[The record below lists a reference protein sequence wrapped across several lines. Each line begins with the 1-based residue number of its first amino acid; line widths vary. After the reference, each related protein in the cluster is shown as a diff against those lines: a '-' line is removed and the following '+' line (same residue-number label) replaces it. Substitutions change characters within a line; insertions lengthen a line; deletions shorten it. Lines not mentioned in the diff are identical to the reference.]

1 MIFYKGDQTMAEQTI
16 EKTSILDTLKSEL
29 VKTTTQKDTIVT
41 LAKYAKTFTG
51 AQRCSVFIY
60 NKEKDQ
66 LKSVYADGI
75 KGSITLKS
83 NIGIVGYAFHKK
95 ITIVENNTGQSG
107 IFFKTVDTKTNYTT
121 DTILAIPLLKNNKRV
136 GVLELLN
143 KEGGFSQE
151 DKVTIEAMSLLLL
164 DTLMPTKN
172 TSNKVEE
179 KVTTLEEK
187 FENYLDSRRL
197 YLMENGSAYYKIL
210 HMKRDYFIAADQ
222 CYVLT
227 QEVKTIDIYY
237 HTSNED
243 FLSLKMLVK
252 LDINAEHILISESSN
267 QEMFLPQILE
277 EDEETAS

>member
-1 MIFYKGDQTMAEQTI
+1 MIEQRL

-29 VKTTTQKDTIVT
+29 AKTSTQKNAIET
-41 LAKYAKTFTG
+41 LAKYAKIFTG
-51 AQRCSVFIY
+51 AQRCSLFIY
-60 NKEKDQ
+60 KKEKDQ

-95 ITIVENNTGQSG
+95 TSILENNTGQSG
-107 IFFKTVDTKTNYTT
+107 IFFKTVDAKTNYTT
-121 DTILAIPLLKNNKRV
+121 DTILAVPLLKESKRV

-151 DKVTIEAMSLLLL
+151 DKVIIEAMSLLLL
-164 DTLMPTKN
+164 DTLMPTKS
-172 TSNKVEE
+172 TSKKVKKE
-179 KVTTLEEK
+179 VSTLEEK
-187 FENYLDSRRL
+187 FESYLDSRRL

-237 HTSNED
+237 HTGNED

-252 LDINAEHILISESSN
+252 LDVNAEHILISESTN
-267 QEMFLPQILE
+267 QEMFLPQTLE